1 MTSTSARRLPH
12 PTTQV
17 SRFES
22 AIFTVLPD
30 VHEDVVDGAWA
41 HASDSAAAQAVE
53 DRSPTVVVDSLSVTF
68 VLPGRG
74 RSGKP
79 ISFRLEIENTDE
91 ADRLIDALERLAGGA
106 S

>member
-1 MTSTSARRLPH
+1 MTSRLPH

-41 HASDSAAAQAVE
+41 HASDSAAAHAQE
-53 DRSPTVVVDSLSVTF
+53 DRSPAIVLDGCSVTF
-68 VLPGRG
+68 VLPGHRG
-74 RSGKP
+74 SGKSL
-79 ISFRLEIENTDE
+79 SFRLEISNDDE
-91 ADRLIDALERLAGGA
+91 ADKLFAALERLAGGA